1 MGKLG
6 IRGKR
11 ILLPRALQAREVL
24 PEALREMGAEVEV
37 VPAYK
42 SVRPIRDLDRV
53 RAYLKEKK
61 ISVVTF
67 TSSSTVNH
75 FVEMFDPQELISL
88 MAGVVVASIGPIT
101 AKTVQRAGLTNHIMP
116 DQYTIA
122 ALAKAIADYFK
133 RS

>member
-1 MGKLG
+1 
-6 IRGKR
+6 
-11 ILLPRALQAREVL
+11 
-24 PEALREMGAEVEV
+24 MGAEVEV

-42 SVRPIRDLDRV
+42 SVKPTQDLDRI
-53 RAYLKEKK
+53 RTYLKEKK

-88 MAGVVVASIGPIT
+88 MEGVVVASIGPIT
-101 AKTVQRAGLTNHIMP
+101 AKTVQQVGLTNHIMP

-122 ALAKAIADYFK
+122 DLAKAIADYFK